1 MRCLCCY
8 FVVGIAFVLT
18 VAYLISSHL
27 AFILY
32 CLIFL
37 VVSYLQ
43 LALNLG
49 SCNLGSI
56 SNRPK
61 MSGVVKEEPK
71 VKAEAFFLEVIK
83 VMTPHDMVDGII

>member
-18 VAYLISSHL
+18 VAYLISSYI

-32 CLIFL
+32 CLTFL

-71 VKAEAFFLEVIK
+71 VKAEFVLEIIK
-83 VMTPHDMVDGII
+83 VMTPHDTVDGII